1 MKALFLSHIL
11 PFPEIGGDRLRIG
24 QSLRLL
30 SELYDV
36 DVYSLTNDP
45 SAAPMKEFLPSI
57 REERR
62 YFAPK
67 LCRIVRALKSLIND
81 KTLEEN
87 LYMDPRLMVDLK
99 RIVGEYDLIYC
110 ASAVMAQYAMEAGAR
125 NIALDMTDSLSMNFR
140 NAARNAKG
148 LKRLLLKVNARRME
162 KYERDC
168 RNRIPSIAYI
178 SAIDRDYLGEAKA
191 SLSIVHNGVNR
202 TDMRNGTDGVNG
214 AEGADARAVRPYIC
228 GGLRDRGRELV
239 FVGKMDYEPNVT
251 AVRFFAKEVMPWL
264 RERYPDVKFTIVGIR
279 PKAEVIELGRLPGVE
294 VTGFVESLA
303 PYFERATAVVA
314 PMLSGSGVQ
323 KKILAALGH
332 GCYVLTT
339 PIGFEGIESLGD
351 VVDVIDPDAEAWV
364 DGISG
369 LFENPAEAQ
378 KKAGNAAA
386 RVEEEFGIANVRA
399 QFRRFLS
406 FASEPGKARRD
417 NASLPTGEGNL
428 ASRIRGNGNFGFL
441 RG

>member
-45 SAAPMKEFLPSI
+45 SAAPMKEFLSSI

-67 LCRIVRALKSLIND
+67 LCRIVRALKSLING

-125 NIALDMTDSLSMNFR
+125 NVALDMTDSLSMNFR

-148 LKRLLLKVNARRME
+148 LKRLLLKENARRME
-162 KYERDC
+162 KYERNC
-168 RNRIPSIAYI
+168 RKRIPSIAYI

-191 SLSIVHNGVNR
+191 SLSIVHNGVN
-202 TDMRNGTDGVNG
+202 GTDKRDGADGVAG
-214 AEGADARAVRPYIC
+214 VVGADARAVRPYNC
-228 GGLRDRGRELV
+228 GGLRDGERELV

-251 AVRFFAKEVMPWL
+251 AVRFFAREVMPRL

-323 KKILAALGH
+323 NKILEALGH

-351 VVDVIDPDAEAWV
+351 VVDVIEPDAEAWV
-364 DGISG
+364 DVISG
-369 LFENPAEAQ
+369 LFKNPAEAQ
-378 KKAGNAAA
+378 KKAGKAAE

-406 FASEPGKARRD
+406 FASEPGKARR
-417 NASLPTGEGNL
+417 
-428 ASRIRGNGNFGFL
+428 
-441 RG
+441 

>member
-67 LCRIVRALKSLIND
+67 LCRIVRALKSLING

-125 NIALDMTDSLSMNFR
+125 NVALDMTDSLSMNFR

-148 LKRLLLKVNARRME
+148 YKRLLLKENARRME
-162 KYERDC
+162 KYERQC
-168 RNRIPSIAYI
+168 RNMIPSIAYI
-178 SAIDRDYLGEAKA
+178 SRIDRDYLGEAKA

-202 TDMRNGTDGVNG
+202 TDMRDGADGSKGADGTDGAKG

-228 GGLRDRGRELV
+228 GGLRDGDRELV
-239 FVGKMDYEPNVT
+239 FIGKMDYEPNVT
-251 AVRFFAKEVMPWL
+251 AVRFFAKEVMPRL

-323 KKILAALGH
+323 NKILEALGH

-351 VVDVIDPDAEAWV
+351 VVDVIEPDAEAWV
-364 DGISG
+364 DVISG
-369 LFENPAEAQ
+369 LFKNPAEAQ
-378 KKAGNAAA
+378 KKAGKAAA

-406 FASEPGKARRD
+406 FASEPGKAQ
-417 NASLPTGEGNL
+417 G
-428 ASRIRGNGNFGFL
+428 
-441 RG
+441 

>member
-67 LCRIVRALKSLIND
+67 LCRIARALKSLING

-87 LYMDPRLMVDLK
+87 HYMDPRLMVDLK
-99 RIVGEYDLIYC
+99 LIVGEYDLIYC

-125 NIALDMTDSLSMNFR
+125 NVVLDMTDSLSMNFR

-178 SAIDRDYLGEAKA
+178 SRIDRDYLGEAKA

-202 TDMRNGTDGVNG
+202 TDMRDGTDGADG

-251 AVRFFAKEVMPWL
+251 AVRFFARDVMPWL

-323 KKILAALGH
+323 NKILEALGH

-351 VVDVIDPDAEAWV
+351 VVDVIEPDAEAWV
-364 DGISG
+364 DAISG

-378 KKAGNAAA
+378 KKAGEAAA

-399 QFRRFLS
+399 QFRKFLS

-417 NASLPTGEGNL
+417 NASLPTG
-428 ASRIRGNGNFGFL
+428 
-441 RG
+441 

>member
-67 LCRIVRALKSLIND
+67 LCRIVRALKSLING

-125 NIALDMTDSLSMNFR
+125 NVALDMTDSLSMNFR

-148 LKRLLLKVNARRME
+148 LKRLLLKENARRME

-178 SAIDRDYLGEAKA
+178 SRIDRDYLGEAKA

-202 TDMRNGTDGVNG
+202 TDMRDGADGSKGADGADGADG

-323 KKILAALGH
+323 NKILEALGH

-364 DGISG
+364 DAISG

-378 KKAGNAAA
+378 KKAGKAAA

-417 NASLPTGEGNL
+417 NASRPTGEGIL
-428 ASRIRGNGNFGFL
+428 G
-441 RG
+441 